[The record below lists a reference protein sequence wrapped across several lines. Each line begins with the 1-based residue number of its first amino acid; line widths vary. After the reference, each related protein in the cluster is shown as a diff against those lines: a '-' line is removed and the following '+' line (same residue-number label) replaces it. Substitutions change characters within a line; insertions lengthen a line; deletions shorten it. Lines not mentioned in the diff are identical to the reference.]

1 MLSCPEGGGDVMNRG
16 NTALGAQKAED
27 GYWLARPLVPGDWFQ
42 LAADEIAEMLGQ
54 LKNYLQI
61 APEMPPFLDCA
72 KVHGMRARTLDFYP
86 GWLLVECQAALNSE
100 TVALFNF
107 FFGPSGAIL
116 LDGRSDVLHAF
127 NAIVPV
133 AIEGPNLAAQYLML
147 FCSAVRSELGRFE
160 IITDPGQI
168 VFLPGQQSDQIAVA
182 RSLVLPLS
190 EQGRNEAGIEFQA
203 IVRYGDGLFSTR
215 FRVPANGRVEMLDD
229 QPLEIEAGI
238 ETETFEGPFRL
249 PQVRLQ

>member
-1 MLSCPEGGGDVMNRG
+1 MNRS
-16 NTALGAQKAED
+16 NTAVSVQPAED
-27 GYWLARPLVPGDWFQ
+27 VNWLARPLVPGDWFQ
-42 LAADEIAEMLGQ
+42 LTADETAEVLGQ
-54 LKNYLQI
+54 LKNYLQVT
-61 APEMPPFLDCA
+61 PEMPPFLDRA
-72 KVHGMRARTLDFYP
+72 EVHGMRARTLDFYP

-116 LDGRSDVLHAF
+116 LDGRSDGLHAF
-127 NAIVPV
+127 NAMVQV
-133 AIEGPNLAAQYLML
+133 AIENPARAAQYLML

-168 VFLPGQQSDQIAVA
+168 AFLPGQQPDQMALA

-190 EQGRNEAGIEFQA
+190 AQVENDAGIEFQA

-215 FRVPANGRVEMLDD
+215 FRVPPNGRVEMLDD

-238 ETETFEGPFRL
+238 ETETFVGPFRL
-249 PQVRLQ
+249 PQVGSQ